1 MRMKEHYYHY
11 FINMATKRTQC
22 TGCKSYKIKE
32 LNPGVKQTSK
42 EILCTITCECQECG
56 LRFNIK
62 SGTDS
67 GRRRGVRY

>member
-1 MRMKEHYYHY
+1 MEL
-11 FINMATKRTQC
+11 MATKITQC
-22 TGCKSYKIKE
+22 TGCKSYKIKK

-62 SGTDS
+62 SGTDA
-67 GRRRGVRY
+67 GRRRVRY